1 MNISPD
7 EAEDALSAIQQV
19 TQKTRRSL
27 ANSGAYIFLI
37 VTGVVWMLGFLS
49 TQYLSPTMTTWVWV
63 SASLIG
69 TGVSI
74 VLGRRTGQRVRGP
87 EVAVT
92 AKRAISFWVMLI
104 AFCAAVIAVAQ
115 PLDGKQ
121 VTLLIILFTMIGQLA
136 MGLLLSFSATWWALP
151 IAALALI
158 GYFLFPSIFY
168 VWMAL
173 LVGGGMIALGVHIRV
188 RW

>member
-1 MNISPD
+1 MNISPG
-7 EAEDALSAIQQV
+7 EAKDALSAIQQV

-27 ANSGAYIFLI
+27 AVSGAYIFLV

-49 TQYLSPTMTTWVWV
+49 TQYLSPTVTTWVWI
-63 SASLIG
+63 SSSLIG
-69 TGVSI
+69 TV
-74 VLGRRTGQRVRGP
+74 VAVYLGSRMGQRVRSP
-87 EVAVT
+87 EVSVT
-92 AKRAISFWVMLI
+92 ARRAITFWVLLV
-104 AFCAAVIAVAQ
+104 AYCAAVIAVAQ
-115 PLDGKQ
+115 PLEGKQ

-151 IAALALI
+151 ITALALI
-158 GYFLFPSIFY
+158 GYFFFPSIFY

-173 LVGGGMIALGVHIRV
+173 LVGGGMIALGIYIRL